1 MKYLI
6 CLRNWPLLLLPRYWQ
21 WGLLVVCWLPEP
33 ILEQFLF
40 ICNLPELGMGRKRP
54 RVVAGML
61 FCISSSKARIK
72 EKVATENHTCLG
84 CALLAAQCHV
94 SRKVFRKSWPTFCT
108 GFHLCLINS
117 QSKEQAGFYWNQ
129 TVANQQILIFTHTV
143 VTVTVQME
151 KQGFLSCMKVL
162 PLQPIFHSAA
172 NMVFYKHGLDQDLPL
187 LKPLW

>member
-1 MKYLI
+1 M
-6 CLRNWPLLLLPRYWQ
+6 
-21 WGLLVVCWLPEP
+21 VCWLPEP

-94 SRKVFRKSWPTFCT
+94 SRKVFRKS
-108 GFHLCLINS
+108 
-117 QSKEQAGFYWNQ
+117 
-129 TVANQQILIFTHTV
+129 
-143 VTVTVQME
+143 
-151 KQGFLSCMKVL
+151 
-162 PLQPIFHSAA
+162 
-172 NMVFYKHGLDQDLPL
+172 
-187 LKPLW
+187 